1 MDVHAIVTKDRAGIR
16 GVLRSLLALGV
27 ALGAWCLADAQSVP
41 APVLITAPID
51 DARTVTLEGNTRPE
65 ANAANDGGRVPDSLA
80 LPHLQLLLKRPA
92 QRESALQLF
101 IAQLH
106 DRRSPNFHRWLGAAE
121 FARRFGLSQPD
132 LAAVVTWLGQNGFV
146 VNTVYPGDTVI
157 DFSGTAGAVR
167 SAFHTEIHAFTVA
180 GVRHIANM
188 TNPQIPAALAPAVA
202 GIVSLHDFRPHAMN
216 RPRAKFTTSTG
227 STLVAPADLATI
239 YNLNPL
245 FSKGLAG
252 QNQTIVVIEDTD
264 VFATADWT
272 TFRNTFGLSSFTTG
286 SFTQVH
292 PAPAGGSN
300 NCVDPGVL
308 GTTSFEAILDAEW
321 ASAAAPAAAIELASC
336 ASTTTFGGLIALQNL
351 VNQPTRPAIVSISYG
366 ECEAENGATG
376 NAAFSSVYEQA
387 VTEGG
392 SIFVAAGDE
401 GGASC
406 DPSGQFA
413 SHGIG
418 VSGYASTVYNVAVGG
433 TDFGDTFA
441 GTTAAYWSAT
451 NSATFGSALSYVPE
465 IPWND
470 SCAGSLVDSFE
481 GFSTAYSTSSTTGF
495 CNSTG
500 GSSFLTTSA
509 GSGGPSGCASGAP
522 RTGGV
527 VGGSCAGTPKPSW
540 QSGVP
545 GIPNDGVRDLPDV
558 SMFASNG
565 FWSHFYVVCWSDTA
579 ATGGAPCTGV
589 PSGWSGGGG
598 TSFASPILA
607 GIQALVNQSTGARTG
622 NPNFVY
628 YTLAASQSAGGLAC
642 NASSGNAVAGGCVFH
657 DVTQG
662 DMDIDC
668 RGSIDCFLPTG
679 TNGALFTGSGAFS
692 TAYAAAAGWDFA
704 TGIGSINAYTLV
716 QYWNSSD
723 LALSGHGS
731 VTAGGQLQYALT
743 IRDAG
748 PQSAAAV
755 MVTATLPPGL
765 TLAQGSSSA
774 GCTPSG
780 ATPRCAAG
788 TLAVGSPASLNLVLQ
803 PTGAAQTFNLT
814 FTAGSAN
821 ADLDPGDGV
830 DSISLTSP
838 GQTTDA
844 PTAVPVPPWATAA
857 LGLLL
862 LAIIRRRN
870 SRNVAHSQ
878 CAP

>member
-1 MDVHAIVTKDRAGIR
+1 MDVHAVVTKGWAVSRAILTALLAVG
-16 GVLRSLLALGV
+16 LALG
-27 ALGAWCLADAQSVP
+27 ACRPADAQSVP

-51 DARTVTLEGNTRPE
+51 EARTVTLEGNTRPE
-65 ANAANDGGRVPDSLA
+65 ANASNDRGRVPDSLP

-92 QRESALQLF
+92 QRESALQRY

-106 DRRSPNFHRWLGAAE
+106 DRRSPNFHRWVGAAE
-121 FARRFGLSQPD
+121 FAQSFGLSQPD
-132 LAAVVTWLGQNGFV
+132 LAAVIRWLGQQGFV

-167 SAFHTEIHAFTVA
+167 SAFHTEIHSLVVA

-188 TNPQIPAALAPAVA
+188 TDPQIPAALAPAVT

-216 RPRAKFTTSTG
+216 RPRAKYTTSSG

-245 FSKGLAG
+245 FSRGLTG
-252 QNQTIVVIEDTD
+252 QSQTIVVIEDTD
-264 VFATADWT
+264 VFDAADWT
-272 TFRNTFGLSSFTTG
+272 TFRNTFGLSSYTSG

-300 NCVDPGVL
+300 NCTDPGVL
-308 GTTSFEAILDAEW
+308 SGLSSFEAILDAEW

-336 ASTTTFGGLIALQNL
+336 ANTTTFGGLIALQNL
-351 VNQPTRPAIVSISYG
+351 VSQPTPPAIVSISYG
-366 ECEAENGATG
+366 ECEAENGAAA

-387 VTEGG
+387 VTEGV
-392 SIFVAAGDE
+392 SVFVAAGDE
-401 GGASC
+401 GAASC
-406 DPSGQFA
+406 DPNAQFA

-418 VSGYASTVYNVAVGG
+418 VSGFASTAYNVAVGG
-433 TDFGDTFA
+433 TDFGDTYT
-441 GTTAAYWSAT
+441 GTTATYWSAT

-481 GFSTAYSTSSTTGF
+481 GFSAAYSTSSTPGF
-495 CNSTG
+495 CNSTT

-509 GSGGPSGCASGAP
+509 GSGGPSACASGAP
-522 RTGGV
+522 RTEGV
-527 VGGSCAGTPKPSW
+527 VGGSCTGTPKPSW

-545 GIPNDGVRDLPDV
+545 GVPSDAVRDLPDV

-565 FWSHFYVVCWSDTA
+565 FWGHYYVVCWSDTA
-579 ATGGAPCTGV
+579 AGGADCTGA
-589 PSGWSGGGG
+589 PSGWAGGGG

-607 GIQALVNQSTGARTG
+607 GIQALVNQSTGTRAG
-622 NPNFVY
+622 NPNYVY
-628 YTLAASQSAGGLAC
+628 YTLAASQSASGLAC
-642 NASSGNAVAGGCVFH
+642 NSSSGNAVAGGCVFH

-662 DMDIDC
+662 DMDINC

-679 TNGALFTGSGAFS
+679 TNGALSTGSGAFS
-692 TAYAAAAGWDFA
+692 TAYGAAAGWDFA
-704 TGIGSINAYTLV
+704 TGIGSINAYNLV
-716 QYWNSSD
+716 QYWTSSD

-748 PQSAAAV
+748 PQGAAAV
-755 MVTATLPPGL
+755 VVIATLPPGL
-765 TLAQGSSSA
+765 TLVQGSSSA
-774 GCTPSG
+774 GCTQSG
-780 ATPRCAAG
+780 SMVSCSVG
-788 TLAVGSPASLNLVLQ
+788 TLASGSTASLNLVLQ
-803 PTGAAQTFNLT
+803 PTGAAQTINLT

-821 ADLDPGDGV
+821 ADLNPGDGV
-830 DSISLTSP
+830 DSISLNWP
-838 GQTTDA
+838 GQTDV
-844 PTAVPVPPWATAA
+844 PTAVPVPPWATVF

-862 LAIIRRRN
+862 LAIIRRREL
-870 SRNVAHSQ
+870 RNAAL
-878 CAP
+878 AP